1 MDTLNKYRKA
11 VRDLIEEY
19 ASLEPSYGEISTE
32 IVVDDEKGHY
42 EIMQMGWLGSQRIHG
57 SVIHIDLIDGKIWI
71 QYDGTSPG
79 VAHEL
84 VEAGVPREAIV
95 LGFRPPHIR
104 PHTGFGVG

>member
-1 MDTLNKYRKA
+1 MDTLSEYRKA
-11 VRDLIEEY
+11 IHDLIHEY
-19 ASLEPSYGEISTE
+19 ARHEPAYGDIKTE
-32 IVVDDEKGHY
+32 AIVDDDRGHY

-57 SVIHIDLIDGKIWI
+57 SVIHIDLIDGKVWI

-104 PHTGFGVG
+104 PHTGFGVA